1 MADNVL
7 ETIQKLVQDVIAPD
21 VRELKARV
29 DALDHRMDDRFKALE
44 QRMDDRFAIVDQK
57 FAAMDQKFAAMDQK
71 FEQKFAAMDQKFEQ
85 KFAAMDQKMEFQI
98 GKVLSAIAALRSEG
112 ELAAV
117 REISALRERVAV
129 LELRQKDNE
138 RAA

>member
-29 DALDHRMDDRFKALE
+29 DSLEHRMDDRFKALE

-57 FAAMDQKFAAMDQK
+57 FSAMDQKIDAK
-71 FEQKFAAMDQKFEQ
+71 FD
-85 KFAAMDQKMEFQI
+85 
-98 GKVLSAIAALRSEG
+98 KVLAAIAALRTEG

-129 LELRQKDNE
+129 LELQHRQSDK
-138 RAA
+138 AA

>member
-71 FEQKFAAMDQKFEQ
+71 FEQKFAAMDQK
-85 KFAAMDQKMEFQI
+85 MEFQI

>member
-21 VRELKARV
+21 VRELKARM
-29 DALDHRMDDRFKALE
+29 DGLERRIDDRFKASE
-44 QRMDDRFAIVDQK
+44 QHIDDRFAVVDQK
-57 FAAMDQKFAAMDQK
+57 FAAMDQKLASMDQK
-71 FEQKFAAMDQKFEQ
+71 I
-85 KFAAMDQKMEFQI
+85 EFQI
-98 GKVLSAIAALRSEG
+98 GKVLAAISALRSEG

-117 REISALRERVAV
+117 RDISALRERVAV
-129 LELRQKDNE
+129 LETQQKSTE